1 MMSWFVVISCIP
13 VPPKSDHQLAGQ
25 NMHEGRMSPL
35 PSGHKARRLDPVKPN
50 PPLQH
55 KKNQPPPTAIHFICL
70 ALQAGYS

>member
-1 MMSWFVVISCIP
+1 MSWFVVISCIP

-35 PSGHKARRLDPVKPN
+35 PNGHKARRLDPVKPHSN
-50 PPLQH
+50 T
-55 KKNQPPPTAIHFICL
+55 KKINSPTAIHFICL